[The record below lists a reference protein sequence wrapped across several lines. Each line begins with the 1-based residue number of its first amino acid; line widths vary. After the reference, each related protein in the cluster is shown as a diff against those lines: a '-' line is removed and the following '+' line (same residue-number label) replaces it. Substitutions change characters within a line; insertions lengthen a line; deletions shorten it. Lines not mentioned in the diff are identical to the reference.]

1 MRDIRDDLFRSI
13 YGRRFRAALTA
24 ERAGVLAGTEAAK
37 AQADELGIEL
47 ELCKA
52 DGEDLMHGER
62 IGTLVA
68 AAKQVALAEE
78 RMIGAL
84 AKASGIATAARTAVL
99 MADGRAEI
107 VSGSWKKMP
116 PQIKELVRGAI
127 LTGGA
132 NCRIAEQPMIYLDK
146 NYIRMLGSIPQA
158 LAACASFHEYT
169 KVVQLRGESAT
180 VAWETQAAVR
190 GGADILMVDTGAR
203 EDLECCLSELVTMG
217 CRGHI
222 KVAFAGNVKL
232 TDIPVMVVDV
242 RPRHITFDVLERNV
256 PQAGIMGKER
266 AILSS
271 LAALPGVCLTDKSYI
286 HSNGILGLICAD
298 VEEPEAVLDRVSNMT
313 REIQEKV
320 SRRAI
325 VFPTGFELKQGMI
338 QDTNTPFL
346 KHELEERGYYVTV
359 GEVMEDNV
367 EDVVEKLDDALSR
380 GFGLIVTTGGVG
392 AEDKDHS
399 VEGVCRMDPTA
410 ATPYIVKFQQG
421 TGRHVKDGVRI
432 GVGVVGPSRMVAL
445 PGPHDEVMCA
455 APVLLRGLEE
465 NWDKETLADRLAAAL
480 ADKWRRKGMGQ
491 PHHHNRGQEKG

>member
-116 PQIKELVRGAI
+116 PQIKELIRGAI

-190 GGADILMVDTGAR
+190 GGADVRTGGYG
-203 EDLECCLSELVTMG
+203 LSGTHKSG
-217 CRGHI
+217 ICRQCKADGYSGA
-222 KVAFAGNVKL
+222 VGAG
-232 TDIPVMVVDV
+232 
-242 RPRHITFDVLERNV
+242 RHPLHWERNCRC
-256 PQAGIMGKER
+256 PAAGLEAGCDGG
-266 AILSS
+266 
-271 LAALPGVCLTDKSYI
+271 GV
-286 HSNGILGLICAD
+286 
-298 VEEPEAVLDRVSNMT
+298 
-313 REIQEKV
+313 
-320 SRRAI
+320 
-325 VFPTGFELKQGMI
+325 
-338 QDTNTPFL
+338 L
-346 KHELEERGYYVTV
+346 KHGIEPAGKN
-359 GEVMEDNV
+359 G
-367 EDVVEKLDDALSR
+367 AL
-380 GFGLIVTTGGVG
+380 
-392 AEDKDHS
+392 
-399 VEGVCRMDPTA
+399 
-410 ATPYIVKFQQG
+410 
-421 TGRHVKDGVRI
+421 
-432 GVGVVGPSRMVAL
+432 
-445 PGPHDEVMCA
+445 
-455 APVLLRGLEE
+455 
-465 NWDKETLADRLAAAL
+465 
-480 ADKWRRKGMGQ
+480 GQ
-491 PHHHNRGQEKG
+491 

>member
-52 DGEDLMHGER
+52 DGEELMHGER

-158 LAACASFHEYT
+158 LAACASFREYT
-169 KVVQLRGESAT
+169 KVVQLRYRSTGGSGMLPVRTGGYGLSGTHKSGICRQCKADGYSG
-180 VAWETQAAVR
+180 AV
-190 GGADILMVDTGAR
+190 GAG
-203 EDLECCLSELVTMG
+203 
-217 CRGHI
+217 
-222 KVAFAGNVKL
+222 
-232 TDIPVMVVDV
+232 
-242 RPRHITFDVLERNV
+242 RHPLHWERNCRC
-256 PQAGIMGKER
+256 PAAGLEAGCDEG
-266 AILSS
+266 
-271 LAALPGVCLTDKSYI
+271 GV
-286 HSNGILGLICAD
+286 
-298 VEEPEAVLDRVSNMT
+298 
-313 REIQEKV
+313 
-320 SRRAI
+320 
-325 VFPTGFELKQGMI
+325 
-338 QDTNTPFL
+338 L
-346 KHELEERGYYVTV
+346 KHGIEPAG
-359 GEVMEDNV
+359 
-367 EDVVEKLDDALSR
+367 
-380 GFGLIVTTGGVG
+380 
-392 AEDKDHS
+392 
-399 VEGVCRMDPTA
+399 
-410 ATPYIVKFQQG
+410 
-421 TGRHVKDGVRI
+421 KDG
-432 GVGVVGPSRMVAL
+432 AL
-445 PGPHDEVMCA
+445 
-455 APVLLRGLEE
+455 
-465 NWDKETLADRLAAAL
+465 
-480 ADKWRRKGMGQ
+480 GQ
-491 PHHHNRGQEKG
+491 